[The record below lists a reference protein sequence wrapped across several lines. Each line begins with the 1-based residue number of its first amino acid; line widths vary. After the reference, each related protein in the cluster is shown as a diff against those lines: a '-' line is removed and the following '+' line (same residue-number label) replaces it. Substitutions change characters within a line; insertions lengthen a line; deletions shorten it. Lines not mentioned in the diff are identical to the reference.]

1 MTSEIKLYLEQ
12 IKAKTTSL
20 HQALVTERERNA
32 SISAENQRLGSLLS
46 EQEAELNALKVAH
59 TAALQE
65 LSEKREQAQIQPVTR
80 NELAIDGLVKEIDF
94 CIQQLKIANE

>member
-1 MTSEIKLYLEQ
+1 
-12 IKAKTTSL
+12 
-20 HQALVTERERNA
+20 VTERERNA

-46 EQEAELNALKVAH
+46 EQEAELNALKAAH

>member
-20 HQALVTERERNA
+20 HQSLVTERERNA

-46 EQEAELNALKVAH
+46 EQEAELNALKAAH

>member
-20 HQALVTERERNA
+20 HHALVTERERNA
-32 SISAENQRLGSLLS
+32 SISAENQRLESLLS
-46 EQEAELNALKVAH
+46 EQEAELNAFKATH
-59 TAALQE
+59 AAALQE
-65 LSEKREQAQIQPVTR
+65 LSEKREQAQIQPITR
-80 NELAIDGLVKEIDF
+80 NDLAIDGLVKEIDF

>member
-20 HQALVTERERNA
+20 HQVLVTERERNA

-46 EQEAELNALKVAH
+46 EQEAELNALKAAH